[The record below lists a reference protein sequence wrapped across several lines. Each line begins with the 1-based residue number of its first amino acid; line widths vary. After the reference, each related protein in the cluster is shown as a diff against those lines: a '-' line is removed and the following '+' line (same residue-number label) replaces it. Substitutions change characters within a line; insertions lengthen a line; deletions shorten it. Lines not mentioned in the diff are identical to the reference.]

1 MTTAPTI
8 SEGQTLTG
16 AQFAEPMRVE
26 TVRAN
31 GPGTWEVGLVGTRS
45 ERFRRV
51 SLTTEDVDS
60 LKIADATLSYRGDG
74 RLLRLALQAH
84 TLGIAY
90 ELDRLRAGMLLQAS
104 GHASALRTLIAAE
117 QERGP
122 AFLRLANALSASYA
136 RGSQEKRLLDAM
148 LLAVPR

>member
-1 MTTAPTI
+1 MTAPTI
-8 SEGQTLTG
+8 AQGQTLTG

-26 TVRAN
+26 TVRSN

-51 SLTTEDVDS
+51 SLTTEDVAS
-60 LKIADATLSYRGDG
+60 LAIADATLSYQGDG

-90 ELDRLRAGMLLQAS
+90 DFDPHFGLSLPRSYAGVAARKNGSVRAVRANRLR
-104 GHASALRTLIAAE
+104 RV
-117 QERGP
+117 RGP
-122 AFLRLANALSASYA
+122 W
-136 RGSQEKRLLDAM
+136 
-148 LLAVPR
+148 